1 MNNFVSISCPYC
13 NAPVNINVN
22 QKTGTCEYCGR
33 EFVCQDALKSPQYK
47 DYQQYQN
54 EKQLQGDDW

>member
-1 MNNFVSISCPYC
+1 MNDFVSISCPSC
-13 NAPVNINVN
+13 NASVSVNLN

-33 EFVCQDALKSPQYK
+33 EFVSQNALDSPQPK
-47 DYQQYQN
+47 DYQEQQN